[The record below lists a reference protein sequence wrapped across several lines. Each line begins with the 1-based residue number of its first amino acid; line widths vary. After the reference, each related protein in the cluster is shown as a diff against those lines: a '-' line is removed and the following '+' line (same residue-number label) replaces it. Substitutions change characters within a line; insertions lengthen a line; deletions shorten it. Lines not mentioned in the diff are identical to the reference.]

1 MTTPFKRLLLDFL
14 EHYSE
19 IKQLKMK
26 SEKVTEYREQLNK
39 DIRSVF
45 GDQCNKKSNTPY
57 FVKYSLGQGNF
68 AIIPWIAVFDRKIS
82 EKASGGYD
90 IVYLFKEDMSGVYL
104 SLNQGITIFKKY
116 ANHKEEFILKVVHYW
131 QSTIDSISND
141 NSARLTISPIKLSN
155 KKGRPKDYELGNMY
169 SRYLRNVF

>member
-45 GDQCNKKSNTPY
+45 G
-57 FVKYSLGQGNF
+57 GQVQN
-68 AIIPWIAVFDRKIS
+68 V
-82 EKASGGYD
+82 
-90 IVYLFKEDMSGVYL
+90 GV
-104 SLNQGITIFKKY
+104 N
-116 ANHKEEFILKVVHYW
+116 
-131 QSTIDSISND
+131 
-141 NSARLTISPIKLSN
+141 
-155 KKGRPKDYELGNMY
+155 
-169 SRYLRNVF
+169 